1 MKYLPYGM
9 MFFFLMS
16 IFLLPV
22 PVVPAADSNPKPESS
37 TTKTLATGTLT
48 GTVTDIRGDKYVI
61 KDFYGIQWEFLVD
74 QSTDQ
79 IGQVMPG
86 GLTTAEVETN
96 GHAKKVKLV
105 GKG

>member
-48 GTVTDIRGDKYVI
+48 GTVTDIRGINTSLRISMVFNGNFLSISRRI
-61 KDFYGIQWEFLVD
+61 KLARLCQEGSQLPK
-74 QSTDQ
+74 SKPM
-79 IGQVMPG
+79 VMP
-86 GLTTAEVETN
+86 
-96 GHAKKVKLV
+96 KK
-105 GKG
+105 